1 MVGANLELL
10 MKLAT
15 ATSTLLD
22 PQTAARDAYSALE
35 AQLGAAPSLLVVY
48 PTASYDVAE
57 VAATLGRL
65 APGVPMHGAT
75 SCLGVM
81 SGAGFTGEGG
91 VGLGLLGILDPEG
104 AYGVAARPL
113 GDDPRAAGRSAIAAA
128 IAAVEREGEPPA
140 LVWLAADPGSEEA
153 VIAGIQEVLGPNVPI
168 AGGSAAD
175 NDVGGAWSQICGGE
189 ALRGSVVVTAM
200 YPSTGAHF
208 AFHSGYSASESSG
221 VVTRAEGR
229 VLYEIDGR
237 PAAEVY
243 NEWTGGI
250 LGALGVDANV
260 LGKTTLHP
268 LGRVAGE
275 YGGVPYHRLSHP
287 DSVRR
292 DGALTLFT
300 EVFVG
305 ERLIQMVGTRESLI
319 SRAGR
324 VVRAAMSA
332 GNLSQE
338 ELAGALVIYCA
349 GCMLTIQGS
358 IDEVARGISSELA
371 GAPFLGTFTFGEQG
385 CFANNASYHGNLM
398 ISVAVFE
405 RG

>member
-1 MVGANLELL
+1 

-15 ATSTLLD
+15 ATSTHSD
-22 PQTAARDAYSALE
+22 PRIAVHEAYSALE
-35 AQLGAAPSLLVVY
+35 AQLGATPSLLVVY
-48 PTASYDVAE
+48 PTASYDVAA
-57 VAATLGRL
+57 VAAALGRL

-104 AYGVAARPL
+104 AYGVAGRPL
-113 GDDPRAAGRSAIAAA
+113 GEDPRAAGRAVITAA
-128 IAAVEREGEPPA
+128 IADVGREGEPPA

-175 NDVGGAWSQICGGE
+175 NDVGGAWSQIRGGE

-208 AFHSGYSASESSG
+208 AFHSGYSPSESSG

-250 LGALGVDANV
+250 LGALDGVGGNV

-287 DSVRR
+287 DSVRG

-338 ELAGALVIYCA
+338 EIAGALVIYCA

-358 IDEVARGISSELA
+358 MDEVARGISSELA

-385 CFANNASYHGNLM
+385 CFANNTSYHGNLM

-405 RG
+405 RRR